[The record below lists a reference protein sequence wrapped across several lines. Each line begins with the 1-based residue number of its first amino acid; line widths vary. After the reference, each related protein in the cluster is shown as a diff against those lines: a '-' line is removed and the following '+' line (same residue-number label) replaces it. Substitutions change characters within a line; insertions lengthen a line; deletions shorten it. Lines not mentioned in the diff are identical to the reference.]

1 MRYVEWLPMYD
12 VDEGTR
18 YNSDTISF
26 QTKGSG
32 IDGRAFGFKNETD
45 VNF

>member
-1 MRYVEWLPMYD
+1 MYD
-12 VDEGTR
+12 VDDGTR

-32 IDGRAFGFKNETD
+32 IDGRALGFKNETD
-45 VNF
+45 VKFWLGL